1 MLKFLK
7 SLMAIVFIS
16 LTQHVMS
23 IPQPYTN
30 INTLPPVPYYVIDGY
45 VLENLITSNNA
56 AIVIDV
62 ESSAGSV
69 ARFIAQQN
77 LSSVTQVFS
86 VSLWPSYDPLQKYPY
101 QQFLSNVI
109 QENTADLITP
119 LRMGSAEAAQAL
131 NILADFIHLSAI
143 DSDTLYQ
150 EILNWVSHLS
160 ETGII
165 CGNTWHEG
173 SVQASVTAA
182 AGDLGLVVN
191 LNDHVWYLTRS

>member
-23 IPQPYTN
+23 SPQPYTN

-86 VSLWPSYDPLQKYPY
+86 VNLWPSYDPLQKYPY

-109 QENTADLITP
+109 QENTADFITP
-119 LRMGSAEAAQAL
+119 LRMSSAEAAQAL

-143 DSDTLYQ
+143 DSEILYQ
-150 EILNWVSHLS
+150 EILNWASHLS

-173 SVQASVTAA
+173 SVQSAVTAA
-182 AGDLGLVVN
+182 AEDLSLVVN